1 MAEDL
6 IPNKR
11 IFKDP
16 VHDYVEYDPWI
27 CSFIDTPHF
36 QRLRYVKQ
44 LGLSYHVYPGASHN
58 RFEHCLGVGHLAR
71 MMTQHLQKIQPSL
84 GITDDHIRCVE
95 LAGLC
100 HDLGHGPWS
109 HVWDGHFIP
118 KALPNHPK
126 WSHEQASEMM
136 FDDMVKKY
144 SLEISPEDVETVKAL
159 ISGRKERCKLGT
171 TMPFLF
177 EIVANDVNGI
187 DVDKFDYIA
196 RDSHFVG
203 EKRNI
208 ATARLIHSARVIDG
222 QICYDIKDSNTVY
235 ELFSTRFSLHKNI
248 YNHKT
253 TRAIEYMM
261 MDVLLIA
268 QKHMKFAEYI
278 DVPEKYLHLTD
289 ELFHRIHMTESDE
302 LAPARNIIDRIQT
315 RDLYRQ
321 VDYKIIDWD
330 DKEFCQAQITPG
342 SIVHAAKHA
351 NLPGVEENLVA
362 ELTVDHVIV
371 DVSKMHYGRGV
382 DNPIYQVKFYSKHNP
397 NVCRRAESGDVSL
410 LMPEKFCEL
419 LLRVYTKEERFIGL
433 VQAAYRHVLRSFP
446 MPGGTAE
453 TATIVPTPPATE
465 APSTPTAL
473 TSALG
478 LGVPQSRTS
487 RPFGRT
493 PSFSDNQFTTLPPNC
508 QSRSPTRMTSRSS
521 KRPREASVE
530 LDIDNPPPIRKSMRL
545 ASASGL
551 TK

>member
-1 MAEDL
+1 MTEDS

-44 LGLSYHVYPGASHN
+44 LGISYHVFPGASHN

-71 MMTQHLQKIQPSL
+71 MMAEHLQKSQPSL
-84 GITDDHIRCVE
+84 GIKAEHIRCVE

-118 KALPNHPK
+118 KALPNHSK

-136 FDDMVKKY
+136 FDDMVKTY
-144 SLEISPEDVETVKAL
+144 NLEISPEDVETVKAL
-159 ISGRKERCKLGT
+159 ISGRKERCRLGT

-196 RDSHFVG
+196 RDCHAVG

-208 ATARLIHSARVIDG
+208 AMTRLIHSARVIDG
-222 QICYDIKDSNTVY
+222 QICYDIKDANTVY
-235 ELFSTRFSLHKNI
+235 ELFHTRFSLHKNI

-253 TRAIEYMM
+253 TRAIEYML

-278 DVPEKYLHLTD
+278 DVPKKYLHLTD
-289 ELFHRIHMTESDE
+289 DLFHRINMTESEE
-302 LAPARNIIDRIQT
+302 LAPARKIIDRIQT
-315 RDLYRQ
+315 RDLYRR
-321 VDYKIIDWD
+321 VDYKVIDWD
-330 DKEFCQAQITPG
+330 DKEFCQEQITPKA
-342 SIVHAAKHA
+342 IVHAAKNA
-351 NLPGVEENLVA
+351 NLPGVEQSLVA

-382 DNPIYQVKFYSKHNP
+382 DNPIYQVRFYSKHYP
-397 NVCRRAESGDVSL
+397 NVCRQAESADVSL
-410 LMPEKFCEL
+410 LMPEKFGEL
-419 LLRVYTKEERFIGL
+419 LLRVYTKEERFLGL
-433 VQAAYRHVLRSFP
+433 VQAAYRHVLRSLP
-446 MPGGTAE
+446 TPEE
-453 TATIVPTPPATE
+453 TAGIAISVQTPPAIE
-465 APSTPTAL
+465 APSTPRAFTRIA
-473 TSALG
+473 SLG
-478 LGVPQSRTS
+478 LPQSRPS

-493 PSFSDNQFTTLPPNC
+493 PSYSDNQFTTIPPNC
-508 QSRSPTRMTSRSS
+508 QSRSPTRMPSRSL
-521 KRPREASVE
+521 KRTREASVE
-530 LDIDNPPPIRKSMRL
+530 LDIDNPPPTRKSIRL
-545 ASASGL
+545 ASALVS

>member
-1 MAEDL
+1 MTEDS
-6 IPNKR
+6 IPNTR

-16 VHDYVEYDPWI
+16 VHDYVEYNPWI

-44 LGLSYHVYPGASHN
+44 LGLSYYVFPGASHN

-71 MMTQHLQKIQPSL
+71 MMAQHLQKSQPSL
-84 GITDDHIRCVE
+84 GIKDDHIRCVE

-118 KALPNHPK
+118 KALPNHSK

-144 SLEISPEDVETVKAL
+144 NLEISDEDVETVKAL
-159 ISGRKERCKLGT
+159 ISGRKERCKLGA

-177 EIVANDVNGI
+177 EIVANDLNGI

-196 RDSHFVG
+196 RDCHAVG

-208 ATARLIHSARVIDG
+208 AMTRLIHSARVIDG
-222 QICYDIKDSNTVY
+222 QICYDIKDANTVY
-235 ELFSTRFSLHKNI
+235 ELFYTRFSLHKNI

-253 TRAIEYMM
+253 TRAIEYML

-268 QKHMKFAEYI
+268 QNHMKFAEYI

-289 ELFHRIHMTESDE
+289 DLFHRINMTESEE
-302 LAPARNIIDRIQT
+302 LAPARKIINRIQT

-330 DKEFCQAQITPG
+330 DKEFCQAQITPET
-342 SIVHAAKHA
+342 IVHAAKNV
-351 NLPGVEENLVA
+351 NLPGVEQSLVA
-362 ELTVDHVIV
+362 ELTADDVIV

-382 DNPIYQVKFYSKHNP
+382 DNPIYQVKFYSKRDP

-410 LMPEKFCEL
+410 LMPEKFGEL
-419 LLRVYTKEERFIGL
+419 LLRVYTREERFMGL
-433 VQAAYRHVLRSFP
+433 VQAAYRHVLRSLP
-446 MPGGTAE
+446 NTPDETAE
-453 TATIVPTPPATE
+453 IAISVQTPPATE
-465 APSTPTAL
+465 PPSTPRTL
-473 TSALG
+473 TRAISLG
-478 LGVPQSRTS
+478 MPSSRTS

-493 PSFSDNQFTTLPPNC
+493 PSYSDNQFTTLPPNC
-508 QSRSPTRMTSRSS
+508 QSRSPTRTAPRNP
-521 KRPREASVE
+521 KRVRETSVE
-530 LDIDNPPPIRKSMRL
+530 LDIDNPPPTRKSIRL
-545 ASASGL
+545 AS
-551 TK
+551 K